1 LTKFA
6 QVDEFLQINKDKQNT
21 TEYLTEFI
29 QEGIG
34 ALLAYLEKDVAY
46 NTLTDFLIVLRV
58 GNGEKRE
65 LPKLLNQPLKVD
77 EIKSNTEMIL

>member
-1 LTKFA
+1 L
-6 QVDEFLQINKDKQNT
+6 QVNKDKQNT
-21 TEYLTEFI
+21 TVYLTEFI

-46 NTLTDFLIVLRV
+46 HTLTDFLIVLRV
-58 GNGEKRE
+58 GGGEKRE
-65 LPKLLNQPLKVD
+65 LPRLINQQPLKVD